1 MIYQCKN
8 CATALRFNPQK
19 GLLECDAC
27 GSAYQLTEYE
37 EPDTANGKIRLDLYS
52 CTACG
57 AKLAVNGTEC
67 SSFCSYCGQPTVIY
81 DRVSDVKRPDC
92 IIPFRVSK
100 EEAVDLIRKQLS
112 KGPFIADDIKNFDAE
127 QVRGIYIPFQ
137 LYDVNYTDSQ
147 FWCGKI
153 DSFDTYHMRKAKVL
167 FHDLTLD
174 ASKQLNDEITQ
185 HLEPYDTNALVPF
198 HSAYLSGFYAN
209 CFDYTAKELEN
220 EVKYRCRNLVNN
232 KILKTLPNPE
242 EQHLRET
249 YPYHTIRDS
258 KYAML
263 PVWFMTF
270 RHKDVPY
277 TFVVNGQ
284 TKKVVG
290 AVPYSKK
297 KAYSYL
303 GILTAILSSLAFL
316 LLHILFS
323 ILRIETVFDIIVREW
338 VNWFVVLVAC
348 FIGIWEAGNMK
359 IKKINKHINRTKES
373 TLQHFAK
380 NRQEE

>member
-1 MIYQCKN
+1 MIYTCHN
-8 CATALRFNPQK
+8 CTAALRFHPKK
-19 GLLECDAC
+19 GLLECGAC
-27 GSAYQLTEYE
+27 GSEFQLTEYT
-37 EPDTANGKIRLDLYS
+37 EPVTDDNKIQVKMYS

-57 AKLAVNGTEC
+57 AKLTVNGTEC

-81 DRVSDVKRPDC
+81 DRVSSLKRPDC

-100 EEAVDLIRKQLS
+100 EEAVDSIRKQLD
-112 KGPFIADDIKNFDAE
+112 KGPFISDDIKNFEAE

-153 DSFDTYHMRKAKVL
+153 DSFDTYHMRKTRVI
-167 FHDLTLD
+167 FHDFTLD
-174 ASKQLNDEITQ
+174 ASKQLNDDLTQ

-198 HSAYLSGFYAN
+198 HSAYLSGFYAD
-209 CFDYTAKELEN
+209 CFDYTTEELER

-249 YPYHTIRDS
+249 YPRHTILSS

-263 PVWFMTF
+263 PAWFMTF

-303 GILTAILSSLAFL
+303 GVLTAILSSLAFL

-323 ILRIETVFDIIVREW
+323 ILHIESVMDIIIREW
-338 VNWFVVLVAC
+338 VSWFVILVAC
-348 FIGIWEAGNMK
+348 FIGVWKAGNIK
-359 IKKINKHINRTKES
+359 IKKINKHIKRTKEA

-380 NRQEE
+380 NRQGE

>member
-1 MIYQCKN
+1 MIYTCHN
-8 CATALRFNPQK
+8 CAAALRFHPQK

-27 GSAYQLTEYE
+27 GSEFQLTEYT
-37 EPDTANGKIRLDLYS
+37 EPVTDDNKIQVNVYS

-57 AKLAVNGTEC
+57 AKLTVNGTEC

-81 DRVSDVKRPDC
+81 DRVSSLKRPDC

-100 EEAVDLIRKQLS
+100 EEAVDSIRKQLS
-112 KGPFIADDIKNFDAE
+112 KGPFISDDIKNFEAE
-127 QVRGIYIPFQ
+127 QVRGIYIPFR
-137 LYDVNYTDSQ
+137 LYDIHYTDCQ
-147 FWCGKI
+147 FWRGKI
-153 DSFDTYHMRKAKVL
+153 DSLETYHMRNAKVL

-174 ASKQLNDEITQ
+174 ASKQLNDDITQ

-198 HSAYLSGFYAN
+198 HSAYLSGFYAD
-209 CFDYTAKELEN
+209 CSDYAAKDLEN
-220 EVKYRCRNLVNN
+220 EVKYRCRKMVNN
-232 KILKTLPNPE
+232 KILTSLPEPDN
-242 EQHLRET
+242 QDMRESFSH
-249 YPYHTIRDS
+249 HTILES

-263 PVWFMTF
+263 PAWFMTF

-303 GILTAILSSLAFL
+303 GVLTAILSSLAFL

-323 ILRIETVFDIIVREW
+323 ILHIESVMDIIIREW
-338 VNWFVVLVAC
+338 VSWFVILVAC
-348 FIGIWEAGNMK
+348 FIRVWKAGNIK
-359 IKKINKHINRTKES
+359 IKKINKHIKRTKEA

-380 NRQEE
+380 NRQGE

>member
-37 EPDTANGKIRLDLYS
+37 EPDTADGKIRLELYS

-112 KGPFIADDIKNFDAE
+112 KGPFIADDIKNFEAE

-174 ASKQLNDEITQ
+174 ASKQLNDDLTR
-185 HLEPYDTNALVPF
+185 HLEPYDTSKLVPF

-249 YPYHTIRDS
+249 YPYHTILDS

-270 RHKDVPY
+270 RHKEVPY

-323 ILRIETVFDIIVREW
+323 LLRIETVFDIIVREW

>member
-8 CATALRFNPQK
+8 CATALRFHPQK

-27 GSAYQLTEYE
+27 GSTYQLTEYE
-37 EPDTANGKIRLDLYS
+37 EPDTADDKIRLELYS

-81 DRVSDVKRPDC
+81 DRVSSVKRPDC

-112 KGPFIADDIKNFDAE
+112 KGPFISDDIKNFEAE

-137 LYDVNYTDSQ
+137 LYDVKYTDCQ
-147 FWCGKI
+147 FWLGKI
-153 DSFDTYHMRKAKVL
+153 DSRDTYHMRKAKVI
-167 FHDLTLD
+167 FHDFTLD
-174 ASKQLNDEITQ
+174 ASKQLNNDITQ
-185 HLEPYDTNALVPF
+185 RLEPYDTRALVPF
-198 HSAYLSGFYAN
+198 HSAYLSGFYAD
-209 CFDYTAKELEN
+209 CFDYTAKDMETQATSRCKELI
-220 EVKYRCRNLVNN
+220 KN
-232 KILKTLPNPE
+232 KILKTLPKPE
-242 EQHLRET
+242 EQSLRANL
-249 YPYHTIRDS
+249 PYHNILNS
-258 KYAML
+258 KYALL
-263 PVWFMTF
+263 PAWFMTF

-316 LLHILFS
+316 LLHILFN
-323 ILRIETVFDIIVREW
+323 ILRIETVFDIIIREW

-348 FIGIWEAGNMK
+348 FIGIWKAGNMK
-359 IKKINKHINRTKES
+359 IKKINKHINRTKEA
-373 TLQHFAK
+373 TLQHFTK
-380 NRQEE
+380 NRQGE